1 MKISREWATPL
12 TIGAFALM
20 ATTGVLMFFHLDG
33 QLNKLAHEWL
43 GWVMI
48 IGVAL
53 HVAVNWMAFK
63 RYFLVSTKGRA
74 VMAVSALVILGSFMP
89 LPASQEDGGVS
100 PPVLAMQAV
109 MKTPLAQVAPLTG
122 RSPEALRTELKQA
135 GIELVS
141 ADQNL
146 DSVVQGDRQRTG
158 VAMRVLF
165 NAAR

>member
-20 ATTGVLMFFHLDG
+20 AITGVLMFFHLDG

-48 IGVAL
+48 VGVGL
-53 HVAVNWMAFK
+53 HVAVNWVAFK
-63 RYFLVSTKGRA
+63 RYFLASTKGRA
-74 VMAVSALVILGSFMP
+74 IMALSALVIVGSFAP
-89 LPASQEDGGVS
+89 LPDSKEGGAS
-100 PPVLAMQAV
+100 PPVMAMQAV

-122 RSPEALRTELKQA
+122 RTAEVLLADLKQA
-135 GIELVS
+135 GIVLDS
-141 ADQNL
+141 ADQTL
-146 DSVVQGDRQRTG
+146 DSVVRGDRPRTG

>member
-20 ATTGVLMFFHLDG
+20 AITGVLMFFHLDG

-48 IGVAL
+48 IGVGL

-74 VMAVSALVILGSFMP
+74 VMAVSALVILGSFLP
-89 LPASQEDGGVS
+89 PPASQEVGAP
-100 PPVLAMQAV
+100 PPVMALQAL
-109 MKTPLAQVAPLTG
+109 MKAPLAQVAPLTG
-122 RSPEALRTELKQA
+122 RSPDVLMTELKQA
-135 GIELVS
+135 GIELGS
-141 ADQNL
+141 PDQTL
-146 DSVVQGDRQRTG
+146 DSVVQGDRPRTG
-158 VAMRVLF
+158 AAMRVLF
-165 NAAR
+165 GGPR